1 MELAV
6 DIPVSSSVS
15 EVLDTV
21 PIREGGFSDIFA
33 SIGEAKPVKDLF
45 AEAGPRKAWHAEHAD
60 VLARCDLSE
69 QHVHLFPKVGL
80 RIIAVWKRTVK
91 GSTLSEIKADDG
103 MVPVFANS
111 LTPVIRSVLG
121 ENLRAGGF
129 AVITTPRRRHKER
142 NFACMV
148 AASLAQNLGI
158 PYREDVA
165 IARTKQRIG
174 VDFEPGNIP
183 PEKNLICFDDFVTTG
198 STLGAMNRLLAPLG
212 KNIIYVV
219 GVDNQ

>member
-1 MELAV
+1 MLFDPTIEVGA
-6 DIPVSSSVS
+6 SMS
-15 EVLDTV
+15 ESLESIQQA
-21 PIREGGFSDIFA
+21 PLSDILR
-33 SIGEAKPVKDLF
+33 SIGETHQMKDLF

-80 RIIAVWKRTVK
+80 RIIAVWKRAVK
-91 GSTLSEIKADDG
+91 GPTLADIKADDG
-103 MVPVFANS
+103 MVPVFSNS
-111 LTPVIRSVLG
+111 LAPVIRSVLG
-121 ENLRAGGF
+121 ENLSSGGF

-183 PEKNLICFDDFVTTG
+183 PETNLICFDDFVTTG
-198 STLGAMNRLLAPLG
+198 STLGAMNRLLAPMG
-212 KNIIYVV
+212 KNIVYVV

>member
-1 MELAV
+1 MLFDPTIEVGA
-6 DIPVSSSVS
+6 SMS
-15 EVLDTV
+15 ESLESIQQA
-21 PIREGGFSDIFA
+21 PLSDILR
-33 SIGEAKPVKDLF
+33 SIGETHQMKDLF

-91 GSTLSEIKADDG
+91 GPTLADIKADDG
-103 MVPVFANS
+103 MVPVFSNS
-111 LTPVIRSVLG
+111 LAPVIRSVLG
-121 ENLRAGGF
+121 ENLSSGGF

-174 VDFEPGNIP
+174 VDFEPGDIP
-183 PEKNLICFDDFVTTG
+183 PETNLICFDDFVTTG
-198 STLGAMNRLLAPLG
+198 STLGAMNRLLAPMG
-212 KNIIYVV
+212 KNIVYVV

>member
-1 MELAV
+1 MTLSV

-21 PIREGGFSDIFA
+21 SIREGGFSDILH
-33 SIGEAKPVKDLF
+33 SIGDAKPVKDLF

-91 GSTLSEIKADDG
+91 GPTLADIKADD
-103 MVPVFANS
+103 
-111 LTPVIRSVLG
+111 
-121 ENLRAGGF
+121 
-129 AVITTPRRRHKER
+129 
-142 NFACMV
+142 
-148 AASLAQNLGI
+148 GI

-183 PEKNLICFDDFVTTG
+183 PETNLICFDDFVTTG
-198 STLGAMNRLLAPLG
+198 STLGAMNRLLAPMG
-212 KNIIYVV
+212 KNIFYIV

>member
-1 MELAV
+1 MLIEPTIEVGA
-6 DIPVSSSVS
+6 SVS
-15 EVLDTV
+15 ESLESIEQA
-21 PIREGGFSDIFA
+21 PLSDILH
-33 SIGEAKPVKDLF
+33 SIGEARPLKDLF
-45 AEAGPRKAWHAEHAD
+45 AEACPRKAWHAEHAD

-80 RIIAVWKRTVK
+80 RVLAVWKRTVK
-91 GSTLSEIKADDG
+91 GPTLADIKADDG
-103 MVPVFANS
+103 MVPLFANS
-111 LTPVIRSVLG
+111 LAPVIRSVLG

-148 AASLAQNLGI
+148 AESIAANLGI

-183 PEKNLICFDDFVTTG
+183 PERNLICFDDFVTTG

-212 KNIIYVV
+212 KNIVYVV